1 MKIAM
6 IIAILA
12 ACALLMPALVR
23 TPEADSARAGRD
35 RPGAASLSQSAPV
48 PFDDNHDVTGA
59 EQQLTVALGHGQLD
73 AGRRLHALNI
83 SRLLQVRCRSRA
95 CFLSTSCDPQSG

>member
-23 TPEADSARAGRD
+23 TPEAIQQEQAG
-35 RPGAASLSQSAPV
+35 
-48 PFDDNHDVTGA
+48 T
-59 EQQLTVALGHGQLD
+59 
-73 AGRRLHALNI
+73 
-83 SRLLQVRCRSRA
+83 
-95 CFLSTSCDPQSG
+95 DPAQPH

>member
-23 TPEADSARAGRD
+23 TPQAIQQEQAG
-35 RPGAASLSQSAPV
+35 
-48 PFDDNHDVTGA
+48 T
-59 EQQLTVALGHGQLD
+59 
-73 AGRRLHALNI
+73 
-83 SRLLQVRCRSRA
+83 
-95 CFLSTSCDPQSG
+95 DPAQPH